1 MSNAAALPATMRAM
15 AIDRFGHPGNA
26 ACHTVATPQPAP
38 GELLVRVAVVGVN
51 PADWKALMGWL
62 PFVGSTMPLVT
73 GFDGAGTV
81 VALGEGVTGIA
92 IGDRV
97 GFMSAIALGRGGSF
111 AEFAVCLADHA
122 VRLPDG
128 VGFAEAATA
137 PVAGISAREALVSQG
152 GIAAGE
158 TVFIN
163 GGAGGTGLWGVQ
175 IARAVGARVA
185 ATAGP
190 ANQSV
195 LAAFGVE
202 CAIDYRNE
210 DVAARLLE
218 WAPGGV
224 DVVLDTVGQGSL
236 PDPASLLRKSGRYL
250 AIETMLPDEAV
261 PDPARMAERGV
272 TALRVSASWER
283 LGLHLSA
290 LYQTMAEGRMR
301 ALPFAQLP
309 AACAGEALERVR
321 SGHVSGKLVLSF
333 ANEND
338 WAAPPA
344 PTKEPT
350 A

>member
-1 MSNAAALPATMRAM
+1 MNTAAARPAQMRAM
-15 AIDRFGHPGNA
+15 AIDRFGCPGDA
-26 ACHTVATPQPAP
+26 ACHTIATPQPAP
-38 GELLVRVAVVGVN
+38 GELLVQMAAVGVN

-62 PFVGSTMPLVT
+62 PFVGDAMPLVT
-73 GFDGAGTV
+73 GFDGAGTI
-81 VALGEGVTGIA
+81 VALGEGVTGLA
-92 IGDRV
+92 TGDRV

-111 AEFAVCLADHA
+111 AEYAVCLADHA

-128 VGFAEAATA
+128 VTFAEAATA
-137 PVAGISAREALVSQG
+137 PVPGISAREALVSQG
-152 GIAAGE
+152 GVAAGE

-163 GGAGGTGLWGVQ
+163 GGAGGTGLWGIQ
-175 IARAVGARVA
+175 IARAAGARVA

-195 LAAFGVE
+195 LADFGVE

-236 PDPASLLRKSGRYL
+236 ADPAALLRKGGRYI

-261 PDPARMAERGV
+261 PDAARMAQRGV

-283 LGLHLSA
+283 LGLHLGA
-290 LYQTMAEGRMR
+290 LYQALAQGRMR
-301 ALPFAQLP
+301 ALPITQLP
-309 AACAGEALERVR
+309 AICAGEALERVR

-333 ANEND
+333 ASQSD
-338 WAAPPA
+338 WATPSAS
-344 PTKEPT
+344 TKEPT

>member
-1 MSNAAALPATMRAM
+1 MSIAVPLPAHMRAM
-15 AIDRFGHPGNA
+15 AIDRFGNPGDA
-26 ACHTVATPQPAP
+26 VCHTVVTPQPGP
-38 GELLVRVAVVGVN
+38 GELLVRVAAVGVN

-62 PFVGSTMPLVT
+62 PFVGDTMPLVT

-81 VALGEGVTGIA
+81 VALGAGVESVA
-92 IGDRV
+92 LGDRV

-122 VRLPDG
+122 LRLPDG
-128 VGFAEAATA
+128 VGFAEAATV

-152 GIAAGE
+152 SITAGE

-163 GGAGGTGLWGVQ
+163 GGAGGTGLWGLQ
-175 IARAVGARVA
+175 IARAAGARIA

-195 LAAFGVE
+195 LAAFGVD

-210 DVAARLLE
+210 NVAARLLQ

-236 PDPASLLRKSGRYL
+236 PDPAALLRKGGRYL
-250 AIETMLPDEAV
+250 AIETMIPDEVV

-290 LYQTMAEGRMR
+290 LYQAMAEGRMR

-309 AACAGEALERVR
+309 ASCAGEALERVR

-333 ANEND
+333 ANESD

-344 PTKEPT
+344 STKELT